1 MLRNGGYSLR
11 SIYET
16 LLHISRLT
24 SPLNALINTLR
35 CVRKIAIAIISFI
48 MAVRL
53 SARNNSAPT
62 GRILMKFD
70 TSGFFFRYVVNIQF
84 SLRSDRNNGYFT

>member
-11 SIYET
+11 SIYEI

-24 SPLNALINTLR
+24 SPLSAVIYTLR
-35 CVRKIAIAIISFI
+35 RVRKIAIAIISFI

-62 GRILMKFD
+62 GRILIKFD
-70 TSGFFFRYVVNIQF
+70 VPGFFFSICREYSIF
-84 SLRSDRNNGYFT
+84 MKMGEK